1 VPNKYDAVQTLV
13 DDIQV
18 GNTLLIGDDSGQPC
32 LFQVER
38 KKVIATP
45 DGITYR
51 LTSESVNGE
60 PWVRDYPAGTIVI
73 RVLRI
78 RPGV

>member
-1 VPNKYDAVQTLV
+1 MPNEYDAAETLV

-18 GNTLLIGDDSGQPC
+18 GNTLLIRDDSGQPC

-45 DGITYR
+45 DAMTYR
-51 LTSESVNGE
+51 LTSEPVNGE
-60 PWVRDYPAGTIVI
+60 PWVLDYPTGTVVI
-73 RVLRI
+73 RILRI
-78 RPGV
+78 RPSV

>member
-1 VPNKYDAVQTLV
+1 MPNEYDAAQTLV
-13 DDIQV
+13 DHIQV
-18 GNTLLIGDDSGQPC
+18 GDTLLIRDDSGQPC

-45 DGITYR
+45 DAITYR
-51 LTSESVNGE
+51 ITSEPVNGE

-78 RPGV
+78 RQSV